1 MRKVLTAAAVLAAA
15 AALLTTVAS
24 AQSVSPKQRVTFM
37 NQAGS
42 FVLTPLSSGAIK
54 ADRGRLDA
62 CCWTTRH
69 VVVAGQRLDVN
80 DPHLTLTGR
89 NGTLKLRN
97 RIAWVNLPD
106 GWAIFTGTW
115 KVVGGTGAY
124 AGVSGNGVVRGVS
137 TASGGGKSAF
147 IGFLTSS

>member
-1 MRKVLTAAAVLAAA
+1 MRKGMTAVAVLAA

-24 AQSVSPKQRVTFM
+24 ARSVSAKQRVTFM
-37 NQAGS
+37 NKAGS

-54 ADRGRLDA
+54 TDKGALDA

-97 RIAWVNLPD
+97 RIAWVDLPD

-124 AGVSGNGVVRGVS
+124 AGVSGEGVVRGVS
-137 TASGGGKSAF
+137 TANGGGKSTF
-147 IGFLTSS
+147 LGFLTSS